1 VIYLVQ
7 HGKAFDEKVDPE
19 RSLTPEGVEESRRVA
34 AHLAKARVKV
44 AVVYHSG
51 KKRARQTAEI
61 FAQALGARTEEK
73 DGLNPND
80 DPAIWAERL
89 DALDDVMIVGH
100 LPHLSRLASLLVVG
114 NPEVPVVE
122 FRYSGVVAL
131 TRTPK
136 WVVKW
141 FITPDILPPQDL
153 S

>member
-1 VIYLVQ
+1 M
-7 HGKAFDEKVDPE
+7 AKV
-19 RSLTPEGVEESRRVA
+19 G
-34 AHLAKARVKV
+34 VKV

-61 FAQALGARTEEK
+61 FAQVLGARAEEK

-89 DALDDVMIVGH
+89 STLDEVMIVGH

-114 NPEVPVVE
+114 NTEVPIVE

-141 FITPDILPPQDL
+141 LLTPDILP
-153 S
+153 

>member
-1 VIYLVQ
+1 MIYLVQ
-7 HGKAFDEKVDPE
+7 HGKAFDERVDPE

-34 AHLAKARVKV
+34 AHLAKVGVKV

-61 FAQALGARTEEK
+61 FAETLGARAEEK

-89 DALDDVMIVGH
+89 STLDDVMIVGH

-136 WVVKW
+136 WVIKW
-141 FITPDILPPQDL
+141 FLTPDISPK
-153 S
+153 

>member
-1 VIYLVQ
+1 MIYLVQ
-7 HGKAFDEKVDPE
+7 HGKAFDERVDPE
-19 RSLTPEGVEESRRVA
+19 RSLTPEGIEESRRVA
-34 AHLAKARVKV
+34 THLAKVGVKV

-61 FAQALGARTEEK
+61 FAQVLGARAEEK

-89 DALDDVMIVGH
+89 STLDEVMIVGQ

-114 NPEVPVVE
+114 NTEVPIVE

-141 FITPDILPPQDL
+141 LLTPDILP
-153 S
+153 

>member
-7 HGKAFDEKVDPE
+7 HGKAFDERVDPE

-34 AHLAKARVKV
+34 AHLAKVEVKV

-51 KKRARQTAEI
+51 KKRARHTAEI
-61 FAQALGARTEEK
+61 FAQALGARAEEK

-89 DALDDVMIVGH
+89 GALDEVMIVGH
-100 LPHLSRLASLLVVG
+100 LPHLSCLTSLLVVG
-114 NPEVPVVE
+114 NSEVPVVE

-131 TRTPK
+131 THTPK
-136 WVVKW
+136 WVIKW
-141 FITPDILPPQDL
+141 LLTPDILPK
-153 S
+153 

>member
-1 VIYLVQ
+1 MIYLVQ
-7 HGKAFDEKVDPE
+7 HGKAFDERVDPE
-19 RSLTPEGVEESRRVA
+19 RSLTPEGIEESRRVA
-34 AHLAKARVKV
+34 THLAKVGVKV

-61 FAQALGARTEEK
+61 FAQVLGARAEEK

-89 DALDDVMIVGH
+89 STLDEVMIVGH

-114 NPEVPVVE
+114 NTEVPIVE

-141 FITPDILPPQDL
+141 LLTPDILP
-153 S
+153 

>member
-1 VIYLVQ
+1 MIYLVQ
-7 HGKAFDEKVDPE
+7 HGKAFDERVDPE

-34 AHLAKARVKV
+34 AHLAKAGVKV

-61 FAQALGARTEEK
+61 FAEALGTGTEEK

-89 DALDDVMIVGH
+89 STLDEVMIVGH

-114 NPEVPVVE
+114 NTEVPIVE

-141 FITPDILPPQDL
+141 LLTPDILPK
-153 S
+153 